1 MPLVNCQLYYK
12 YFWKIN
18 NFEVQI
24 GLLLQ
29 QLLALVATLSVKLFS
44 FKYYFHLPIN
54 DWNKSHYEGWKLEFD
69 NSRIMLRICII
80 NYIKKS
86 VFFSISLSC
95 QILHCIAWGV
105 RFSAK
110 WTNPRNNLY
119 NKLLRSIILSSNIS
133 IWTKVSGLFIWVV
146 CTGCLKNKI
155 NFSKRGCILSLFS
168 AIGGSRTIFENY
180 IMKRANFLR
189 VIQYNFPQII
199 KFFLS

>member
-1 MPLVNCQLYYK
+1 MKNQQFWSSDWIIASTASCTCSNVVCKVVQL
-12 YFWKIN
+12 
-18 NFEVQI
+18 QI
-24 GLLLQ
+24 L
-29 QLLALVATLSVKLFS
+29 
-44 FKYYFHLPIN
+44 FHLPIN

-105 RFSAK
+105 RFSEK
-110 WTNPRNNLY
+110 WTNPRNDLY

-155 NFSKRGCILSLFS
+155 NFSKRDHFW
-168 AIGGSRTIFENY
+168 
-180 IMKRANFLR
+180 
-189 VIQYNFPQII
+189 II
-199 KFFLS
+199 KLSWSEFRK